1 MAHTTDPS
9 KRANVHLLWF
19 GDAVA
24 AACDQ
29 LLFVGI
35 PIFALT
41 SLGLGAHWLGFALA
55 MQHLPSLLLAQVLAG
70 AIDRRDR
77 RLFLMLGSVFC
88 AFGALALAAL
98 AYLRLEN
105 ATGWA
110 VLVLCFVLGIGNAMY
125 QIAAAAVG
133 PTIEADRPVT
143 DVLTG
148 QASVRTAWRMAG
160 LAAAGP
166 ALDWLGGVAVLSVV
180 ACAFALRGVTSL
192 RLAIQA
198 PQEQALQAGLSQA
211 PALTAAGVAPV
222 PTIPDTINPWRL
234 VWTTPTLR
242 DGIAGLFLLNVGG
255 GLVSGAYFAYAHDLL
270 KLSSTM
276 IGGLMLLGTLSALVA
291 LRWAKGAV
299 KRHEPAFLCGAAGFA
314 AALVGWILPFMP
326 LGLGWVGLAAYH
338 VIFGAV
344 SVVVV
349 VAFTIMR
356 QKAVPNQFLGRVA
369 SVSATTNAAA
379 IAGGAA
385 LSSLLLPWLKTQP
398 TLIAGA
404 ALASLS
410 CVFWRLLAGRKSMRG

>member
-1 MAHTTDPS
+1 MTQPPDSA

-29 LLFVGI
+29 LLFVSI

-41 SLGLGAHWLGFALA
+41 SLGLGAQWLGYALA
-55 MQHLPSLLLAQVLAG
+55 MQYLPSLVLAQVLAG
-70 AIDRRDR
+70 AIDRHDR
-77 RLFLMLGSVFC
+77 RVFLMVGSVFC
-88 AFGALALAAL
+88 AFGVLALAAL

-105 ATGWA
+105 ATGWV
-110 VLVLCFVLGIGNAMY
+110 VLLLCFVLGVGNAMY

-133 PTIEADRPVT
+133 PTIEADRPVA

-166 ALDWLGGVAVLSVV
+166 ALDWVGGVAVLSVV
-180 ACAFALRGVTSL
+180 AGAFAVRGVTSL

-198 PQEQALQAGLSQA
+198 PQSQA
-211 PALTAAGVAPV
+211 AQASLAKAPAIGASDLTATAPAA
-222 PTIPDTINPWRL
+222 IPDTISPWRL
-234 VWTTPTLR
+234 VWTTPVLR
-242 DGIAGLFLLNVGG
+242 HGVAGLFLLNAGG

-270 KLSSTM
+270 KLSNTT
-276 IGGLMLLGTLSALVA
+276 IGALLLLGTISALVA
-291 LRWAKGAV
+291 LRWVKGAV

-326 LGLGWVGLAAYH
+326 LGLGWAGLAVYH

-356 QKAVPNQFLGRVA
+356 QAVVPNRFLGRVA
-369 SVSATTNAAA
+369 SVSATANAAA
-379 IAGGAA
+379 IVVGAS
-385 LSSLLLPWLKTQP
+385 LSSVLLPWLKTQP

-404 ALASLS
+404 LLASLS
-410 CVFWRLLAGRKSMRG
+410 CVFWRLLAGHKAD